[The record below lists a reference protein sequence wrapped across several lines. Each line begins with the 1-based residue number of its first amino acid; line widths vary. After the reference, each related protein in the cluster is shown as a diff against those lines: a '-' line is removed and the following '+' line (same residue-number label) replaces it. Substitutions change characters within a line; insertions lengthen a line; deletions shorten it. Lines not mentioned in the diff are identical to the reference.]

1 MMGPDYTWWH
11 GLYEVAKHFYLNF
24 IPEVEKIMGSKE
36 AAAPILNEYVLK
48 NPMHKWYKEGMSKE
62 DLQKLE
68 QFYQQRYGGKEA
80 K

>member
-1 MMGPDYTWWH
+1 M
-11 GLYEVAKHFYLNF
+11 V
-24 IPEVEKIMGSKE
+24 SKE

>member
-1 MMGPDYTWWH
+1 
-11 GLYEVAKHFYLNF
+11 
-24 IPEVEKIMGSKE
+24 
-36 AAAPILNEYVLK
+36 
-48 NPMHKWYKEGMSKE
+48 MHKWYKEGMSKE